1 MLIEIIR
8 GKSSQNSTIGK
19 LYVDGVFECFTLE
32 DVVRAVKIPKI
43 TAIPIGTYKVII
55 DKSKRFNRLL
65 PLILSV
71 PNFDGVRMHPGNK
84 AVDTE
89 GCILVGT
96 TTGVDWVGNSV
107 KAFDKLFA
115 KMTAAKEITLIIR

>member
-32 DVVRAVKIPKI
+32 DVVRPVKIPKI
-43 TAIPIGTYKVII
+43 TAIPAGTYKVII
-55 DKSKRFNRLL
+55 NLSNRFKRLL
-65 PLILSV
+65 PLILNV
-71 PNFDGVRMHPGNK
+71 LNYDGVRFHPGNK
-84 AVDTE
+84 SVDTD

-96 TTGVDWVGNSV
+96 TAGVDWVGNSV